1 LSKFFYED
9 KTWNGSS
16 RLMRVDLRSMRLR
29 FGGIVRVSIA
39 FATST
44 LLAALT
50 VTALPIGI
58 QASSALAVISQLGA
72 DIDGEAANDR
82 SGQSVALSSDG
93 TRVAIGA
100 PRNDGNGSDAG
111 QVRIYDWNGTAWTQ
125 VGNDIDGE
133 AAGDRSGTSVA
144 LSSDGS
150 RVAIGASRNDG
161 TARNAGHVRIYA
173 WNGTAWTQVGNDI
186 DGEAS
191 DDYSGTSV
199 ALSSNGNRVAIGAEN
214 NNGSAAGSG
223 HVRVYD
229 WNGTA
234 WIQYASDLN
243 GEAGQDSFG
252 TSLALSSD
260 GKRIAIGAPNNT
272 VGDGHV
278 RVFEQAEV
286 EGGWSQL
293 GSDIDG
299 EAGEEGSSG
308 HSVALSS
315 DGTRVAIGAPDN
327 EGGGEEAGH
336 VRIYDWNGTSWIQAG
351 SDIDGE
357 AADYSGYSVALSSDG
372 ERVAIGSNYSSGSA
386 TEAGHVRI
394 YDWNGTAWTQFGSDI
409 DGEAAED
416 YSGTSVGLSSSG
428 GRVAIGAEENDD
440 SASDAGH
447 VRVFSA
453 LESGLTPTFAASTKT
468 ADGFTVQVS
477 NYDANYTWS
486 VSATAGTA
494 TISGAG
500 LITVTGLSAATS
512 STVTVG
518 TSRLRYSPGSAAV
531 SGVSTA
537 ALEGDVPIFR
547 PYFGPIARPLTK
559 TPANQGEES
568 IISGFRM
575 DTVESVHSGDHQFK
589 IVSNSPS
596 ELVVLVPTGIHGL
609 IDLTLAW
616 ENEGESG
623 TYTIPQALDIALEME
638 PDDIQAKSLKKLTT
652 GSFKGFIAIYTKG
665 YEGSKLSAKVAGKW
679 LLVDSLDES
688 WRGNDYSR
696 TVRFTGAGYDI
707 FVHLYIDGEYI
718 RTDELTTK

>member
-1 LSKFFYED
+1 
-9 KTWNGSS
+9 
-16 RLMRVDLRSMRLR
+16 MRVELGPINLRSSEM
-29 FGGIVRVSIA
+29 FRVSIA

-44 LLAALT
+44 LLATLT
-50 VTALPIGI
+50 VIAVPLVI

-72 DIDGEAANDR
+72 DIDGEAAGDN

-100 PRNDGNGSDAG
+100 PKNDGNGSNAG

-150 RVAIGASRNDG
+150 RVAIGATLNDG
-161 TARNAGHVRIYA
+161 TASNAGHVRIYA

-186 DGEAS
+186 DGEAG

-199 ALSSNGNRVAIGAEN
+199 ALSSNGNRVAIGARN

-234 WIQYASDLN
+234 WTKYGSDLN
-243 GEAGQDSFG
+243 GEAGQDGFG
-252 TSLALSSD
+252 FSLALSSD
-260 GKRIAIGAPNNT
+260 GQRIAVGAPRNT
-272 VGDGHV
+272 LGDGHV
-278 RVFEQAEV
+278 RVFEQAEI
-286 EGGWSQL
+286 EGGWTQL

-299 EAGEEGSSG
+299 EAGEEGASG
-308 HSVALSS
+308 YSVALSS
-315 DGTRVAIGAPDN
+315 DGERVAIGAPEDA
-327 EGGGEEAGH
+327 GGGEEAGH

-372 ERVAIGSNYSSGSA
+372 NRVAIGSNYSSGSA

-394 YDWNGTAWTQFGSDI
+394 YDWNGTAWTQSGSVI

-428 GRVAIGAEENDD
+428 GRVAIGAPENDD

-453 LESGLTPTFAASTKT
+453 LESGLTPTFAASTET
-468 ADGFTVQVS
+468 ADGFNVQVT

-486 VSATAGTA
+486 VSATAGTVA
-494 TISGAG
+494 VSGAG
-500 LITVTGLSAATS
+500 LITVTGLSAGAS
-512 STVTVG
+512 STVTVQ
-518 TSRLRYSPGSAAV
+518 TTRTRYTAGSSTVASSALNPAPSGGSAGEQGSQAVAYSGPTIDAAKTVAAGSEVTFTGRRLQLVSSAYAGQLQLQIVQAV
-531 SGVSTA
+531 SSS
-537 ALEGDVPIFR
+537 
-547 PYFGPIARPLTK
+547 LTVFIPTSLSANVYDLTVYSNNGK
-559 TPANQGEES
+559 LTFNQGL
-568 IISGFRM
+568 
-575 DTVESVHSGDHQFK
+575 TVTSA
-589 IVSNSPS
+589 VSS
-596 ELVVLVPTGIHGL
+596 EV
-609 IDLTLAW
+609 
-616 ENEGESG
+616 
-623 TYTIPQALDIALEME
+623 IPEAAPQI
-638 PDDIQAKSLKKLTT
+638 KKLTV

-665 YEGSKLSAKVAGKW
+665 YEGQKLSAKVAGKW
-679 LLVDSLDES
+679 LVVDSLKES
-688 WRGNDYSR
+688 WRQNNYSR

-707 FVHLYIDGEYI
+707 FVHLYVDGEFI
-718 RTDELTTK
+718 KTEMLTTK